1 MFLTKTLLSSTK
13 APLALNLGLPAA
25 EPQALQCSCGYMGSA
40 MMTAGLPV
48 LPSYGINTRLR
59 LCNHVTVYRWLLDTV
74 QMDGFRGKEWFG
86 EKAVLN
92 VFQNSCLLRIIS
104 KNIQGQF

>member
-25 EPQALQCSCGYMGSA
+25 EPQALQCGCCYTGSA
-40 MMTAGLPV
+40 MMTSGLPV
-48 LPSYGINTRLR
+48 LPSYGINACLR
-59 LCNHVTVYRWLLDTV
+59 LFNHVTVYRWLQDTV
-74 QMDGFRGKEWFG
+74 QIDGFPGKGMIW